1 MSSWVALNVAYDDEW
16 EMPDLFLSR
25 ITATEHPNEGFDLLM
40 YVFEGGDR
48 GTRALDEMRDIALE
62 HGIVADL
69 VTVKGSDT
77 SGMFTFRQITRDG
90 DVVATWR
97 SGVTVFGSEDLR
109 PVEERIEDEIGR
121 RPVYGGNY
129 S

>member
-1 MSSWVALNVAYDDEW
+1 MSSWVALNVAYDGEW

-62 HGIVADL
+62 HGIVEEL
-69 VTVKGSDT
+69 VSVKGNDT
-77 SGMFTFRQITRDG
+77 SGIFRFKQLSRDG
-90 DVVATWR
+90 EVLETWS
-97 SGVTVFGSEDLR
+97 SGTKVFGTEDIR
-109 PVEERIEDEIGR
+109 PVEQRVEDEIGR

-129 S
+129 